1 MKVIEYPDKKE
12 WPQLIKRAAIDEKSI
27 RKIVKPII
35 KKVRQKGDKALRKY
49 AYEYDHVNLDQILV
63 TSAEVEASKELI
75 KPELKDAINLA
86 YENIEK
92 FHTAQRDDSL
102 ELETSPGVIC
112 KRRSVPIEKV
122 GLYIPGGSA
131 PLFST
136 VLMLG
141 IPARIAGCKKVVM
154 CTPSNRSG
162 EINPVILYTAE
173 LVGIEIIAKI
183 GGAQAVAALAFGT
196 KSVPKVDKIFGP
208 GNQFVT
214 TAKEIV
220 SQQGT
225 AIDMPAGPSEL
236 AIIADDTA
244 IPQFVASDLL
254 SQAEHGTDSQ
264 VILITTSE
272 KILHSVR
279 NEVIEQRVDLPRKHI
294 IQKSL
299 ENGML
304 ILVKNIE
311 EAVEFSNA
319 YAPEH
324 LILAV
329 DNEEIVAESVV
340 NAGSVFLGNLTPE
353 SAGDYASGTNHTLP
367 TYGYARA
374 YSGVSLDSFMKKI
387 TFQKINEQ
395 GLSLLG
401 PAIMQMATAE
411 KLEAHKKA
419 ISIRLKY
426 IQENEK
432 T

>member
-12 WPQLIKRAAIDEKSI
+12 WSELIKRPAIDEKSI

-49 AYEYDHVNLDQILV
+49 AYEYDHVNLDEILV
-63 TSAEVEASKELI
+63 GPAEIEASKKLI
-75 KPELKDAINLA
+75 KPELKKAIHQA

-92 FHTAQRDDSL
+92 FHTAQS
-102 ELETSPGVIC
+102 ENTIVMETSPGVMC

-136 VLMLG
+136 ILMLG
-141 IPARIAGCKKVVM
+141 IPARIAGCKNIVM
-154 CTPSNRSG
+154 CTPCNRKL
-162 EINPVILYTAE
+162 EINPIILYTAE

-183 GGAQAVAALAFGT
+183 GGAQAIAALAFGT

-214 TAKEIV
+214 TAKQIV
-220 SQQGT
+220 SQKGT

-244 IPQFVASDLL
+244 IPQFVAADLL
-254 SQAEHGTDSQ
+254 SQAEHGIDSQ

-272 KILHSVR
+272 KLLHSVR
-279 NEVIEQRVDLPRKHI
+279 NEVSEQRVDLPRKHI
-294 IQKSL
+294 VQKSL
-299 ENGML
+299 ENGLL

-311 EAVEFSNA
+311 EAIELSNE

-329 DNEEIVAESVV
+329 DNDEILSENII
-340 NAGSVFLGNLTPE
+340 NAGSVFLGNLTAE
-353 SAGDYASGTNHTLP
+353 SVGDYASGTNHTLP

-374 YSGVSLDSFMKKI
+374 YSGVSLESFTKKI

-395 GLSLLG
+395 GLSVLG

-432 T
+432 N